1 MISYTLNSPHYD
13 YQGGGISPTSFQT
26 VTTTEDKFYQTFDKT
41 VDMIDPTGLI
51 SGAMDLLGM
60 GPDDWATE
68 VEPRMRKYVSDRI
81 ADGREKYLNN
91 ASLSDVQRLT
101 YYDAYLSSYSEYKL
115 DQAKGYDS
123 SNSINGAKLISS
135 LFMEEVQ
142 RLRIAVSQNF
152 NVSVVTKDVS
162 SLGLTDFNGD
172 SFTKEVLRYGR
183 TVTYGE
189 YSLKRTKEPVQTVDV
204 TGKPLTDVGTGVPTT
219 DVNIPTDSPYFE
231 DKPKENEGSFNWLY
245 VIIPAV
251 VVGVW
256 KLGEF
261 LIKKIKKK

>member
-1 MISYTLNSPHYD
+1 MISYALDTIPVENY
-13 YQGGGISPTSFQT
+13 GGGVSPTSFQT

-41 VDMIDPTGLI
+41 VDMIDPSGLI
-51 SGAMDLLGM
+51 SGAMDLLGI

-68 VEPRMRKYVSDRI
+68 VEPRMRKYASDRI

-91 ASLSDVQRLT
+91 TSLSVVERLT
-101 YYDAYLSSYSEYKL
+101 YYDAYLSSYSKYKL

-142 RLRIAVSQNF
+142 RLRQAFSQNF
-152 NVSVVTKDVS
+152 KVSVVTKDVS
-162 SLGLTDFNGD
+162 SLPLTDFNGD
-172 SFTKEVLRYGR
+172 PFTKEVLRYGR

-189 YSLKRTKEPVQTVDV
+189 YSVNRTKEPVQTVDV
-204 TGKPLTDVGTGVPTT
+204 TGNPVTDVGTGLPTT

-245 VIIPAV
+245 VIIPLA
-251 VVGVW
+251 VGVLY
-256 KLGEF
+256 KLGQWAY
-261 LIKKIKKK
+261 KKLKK